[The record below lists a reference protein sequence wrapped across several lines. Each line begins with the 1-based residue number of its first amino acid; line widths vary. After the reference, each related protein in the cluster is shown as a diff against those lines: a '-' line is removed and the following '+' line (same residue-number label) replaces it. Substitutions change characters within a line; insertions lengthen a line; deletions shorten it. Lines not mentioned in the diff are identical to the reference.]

1 MAKNEAAIATKTPR
15 TKKVLGAEDFPSIKS
30 AKQLDAEERAA
41 LRKIGRETGAK
52 PALQIEAEQ
61 RAAKAGGAKL
71 ANGLNARNAP
81 HSSKS
86 VGDNAAA
93 EKKAAK
99 AAPKAAAKG
108 KAPAAPKAAK
118 AEKASRGDDLGSKLT
133 VLVKAKDTELR
144 PDSGRYAKLAAAEK
158 AKTLG
163 DWLGKEVADA
173 TGKMHKCDRGA
184 LAGMLKR
191 GHVKVG

>member
-1 MAKNEAAIATKTPR
+1 MAKNENAIATKAPR
-15 TKKVLGAEDFPSIKS
+15 AKKVLGAEDFPGIKS

-108 KAPAAPKAAK
+108 KAPAAPKAK